1 MLLVILKKPYY
12 KKISFETDYSANEN
26 FLLNRIRNQKILVI
40 GFIAAL
46 FLIAW
51 FSFISKVETKIN
63 NASEANNE
71 QVTFNAS
78 LCLDENSVL
87 EICQLRVEAIEAIN
101 AYTQIKKE
109 ALKTNPE
116 IWALDDL
123 TALEEIEKEA
133 EDIRGAKL
141 LEIWGLGSWSLAMW
155 ELFVRRD
162 SDIWSDQD
170 LVLRLISQRFA
181 LEDNINR
188 YELIRSASPFRS
200 FLSLYCW
207 RFNDA
212 QKKTN

>member
-1 MLLVILKKPYY
+1 MINSHIALGAYKHLAKLSSKKLS
-12 KKISFETDYSANEN
+12 KFVE
-26 FLLNRIRNQKILVI
+26 VI
-40 GFIAAL
+40 GPIEIPNRYGDDALLGLLRIIVGQQISGNAARSIWNRL
-46 FLIAW
+46 TDQHPDRVNLLIALRNLD
-51 FSFISKVETKIN
+51 SSITGL
-63 NASEANNE
+63 SEKKKR
-71 QVTFNAS
+71 T
-78 LCLDENSVL
+78 LK
-87 EICQLRVEAIEAIN
+87 EIATRGDTWLN
-101 AYTQIKKE
+101 
-109 ALKTNPE
+109 
-116 IWALDDL
+116 
-123 TALEEIEKEA
+123 EIEKEA

-170 LVLRLISQRFA
+170 LILRRISQRFA

-188 YELIRSASPFRS
+188 YELVRSASPFRS

>member
-1 MLLVILKKPYY
+1 MINSHMALGAYKHLAKLSSKKLS
-12 KKISFETDYSANEN
+12 KFVE
-26 FLLNRIRNQKILVI
+26 VI
-40 GFIAAL
+40 GPIEIPNRYGDDALLGLLRIIVGQQISGNAARSIWNRL
-46 FLIAW
+46 TDQHPDRVNLLIALRNLD
-51 FSFISKVETKIN
+51 SSITGL
-63 NASEANNE
+63 SEKKKR
-71 QVTFNAS
+71 T
-78 LCLDENSVL
+78 LK
-87 EICQLRVEAIEAIN
+87 EIATRGDTWLN
-101 AYTQIKKE
+101 
-109 ALKTNPE
+109 
-116 IWALDDL
+116 
-123 TALEEIEKEA
+123 EIEKEA

-170 LVLRLISQRFA
+170 LILRRISQRFA

>member
-1 MLLVILKKPYY
+1 MINSHIALGAYKHLAKLSSKKLS
-12 KKISFETDYSANEN
+12 KFVE
-26 FLLNRIRNQKILVI
+26 VI
-40 GFIAAL
+40 GPIEIPNRYGDDALLGLLRIIVGQQISGNAARSIWNRL
-46 FLIAW
+46 TDQHPDRDNLLIALR
-51 FSFISKVETKIN
+51 N
-63 NASEANNE
+63 
-71 QVTFNAS
+71 
-78 LCLDENSVL
+78 LDSSIAGLPEKKKRTL
-87 EICQLRVEAIEAIN
+87 KEIATRGDTWLN
-101 AYTQIKKE
+101 
-109 ALKTNPE
+109 
-116 IWALDDL
+116 
-123 TALEEIEKEA
+123 EIEKEA

-170 LVLRLISQRFA
+170 LILRRISQRFA

>member
-1 MLLVILKKPYY
+1 MINSHIALGAYKHLAKLSSKKLS
-12 KKISFETDYSANEN
+12 KFVE
-26 FLLNRIRNQKILVI
+26 VI
-40 GFIAAL
+40 GPIEIPNRYGDDALLGLLRIIVGQQISGNAARSIWNRL
-46 FLIAW
+46 TDQHPDRVNLLIALRNLD
-51 FSFISKVETKIN
+51 SSITGL
-63 NASEANNE
+63 SEKKKR
-71 QVTFNAS
+71 T
-78 LCLDENSVL
+78 LK
-87 EICQLRVEAIEAIN
+87 EIATRGDTWLN
-101 AYTQIKKE
+101 
-109 ALKTNPE
+109 
-116 IWALDDL
+116 
-123 TALEEIEKEA
+123 EIEKEA

-170 LVLRLISQRFA
+170 LILRRISQRFA

-212 QKKTN
+212 EKKTN

>member
-1 MLLVILKKPYY
+1 MINSHIALGAYKHLAKLSSKKLS
-12 KKISFETDYSANEN
+12 KFVE
-26 FLLNRIRNQKILVI
+26 VI
-40 GFIAAL
+40 GPIEIPNRYGDDALLGLLRIIVGQQISGNAARSIWNRL
-46 FLIAW
+46 TDQHPDRVNLLIALR
-51 FSFISKVETKIN
+51 N
-63 NASEANNE
+63 
-71 QVTFNAS
+71 
-78 LCLDENSVL
+78 LDSSIAGLPEKKKRTL
-87 EICQLRVEAIEAIN
+87 KEIATRGDTWLN
-101 AYTQIKKE
+101 
-109 ALKTNPE
+109 
-116 IWALDDL
+116 
-123 TALEEIEKEA
+123 EIEKEA

-170 LVLRLISQRFA
+170 LILRRISQRFA

>member
-1 MLLVILKKPYY
+1 MINSHIALGAYKHLAKLSSKKLS
-12 KKISFETDYSANEN
+12 KFVE
-26 FLLNRIRNQKILVI
+26 VI
-40 GFIAAL
+40 GPIEIPNRYGDDALLGLLRIIVGQQISGNAARSIWNRL
-46 FLIAW
+46 TDQYPDRVNLLIALRNLD
-51 FSFISKVETKIN
+51 SSITGLSESKKRTLK
-63 NASEANNE
+63 
-71 QVTFNAS
+71 
-78 LCLDENSVL
+78 
-87 EICQLRVEAIEAIN
+87 EIATRGDTWLN
-101 AYTQIKKE
+101 
-109 ALKTNPE
+109 
-116 IWALDDL
+116 
-123 TALEEIEKEA
+123 EIEKEA

-170 LVLRLISQRFA
+170 LILRRISQRFA

-212 QKKTN
+212 EKKTN

>member
-1 MLLVILKKPYY
+1 MINSHIALGAYKHLAKLSSKKLSKFVEVTGPIEIPNRYGDDALLGLLRIIVGQQ
-12 KKISFETDYSANEN
+12 ISGNAAHSIWNRLTDQHPDRDN
-26 FLLNRIRNQKILVI
+26 L
-40 GFIAAL
+40 
-46 FLIAW
+46 LIALR
-51 FSFISKVETKIN
+51 N
-63 NASEANNE
+63 
-71 QVTFNAS
+71 
-78 LCLDENSVL
+78 LDSSIAGLPEKKKRTL
-87 EICQLRVEAIEAIN
+87 KEIATRGDTWLN
-101 AYTQIKKE
+101 
-109 ALKTNPE
+109 
-116 IWALDDL
+116 
-123 TALEEIEKEA
+123 EIEKEA

-170 LVLRLISQRFA
+170 LILRRISQRFA

-212 QKKTN
+212 EKKTN

>member
-1 MLLVILKKPYY
+1 MINSHIALGAYKHLAKLSSKKLS
-12 KKISFETDYSANEN
+12 KFVE
-26 FLLNRIRNQKILVI
+26 VI
-40 GFIAAL
+40 GPIEIPNRYGDDALLGLLRIIVGQQISGNAARSIWNRL
-46 FLIAW
+46 TDQHPDRVNLLIALR
-51 FSFISKVETKIN
+51 N
-63 NASEANNE
+63 
-71 QVTFNAS
+71 
-78 LCLDENSVL
+78 LDSSIAGLPEKKKRTL
-87 EICQLRVEAIEAIN
+87 KEIATRGDTWLN
-101 AYTQIKKE
+101 
-109 ALKTNPE
+109 
-116 IWALDDL
+116 
-123 TALEEIEKEA
+123 EIEKEA

-170 LVLRLISQRFA
+170 LILRRISQRFA

-212 QKKTN
+212 EKKTN